1 MTTRRWIVKRHDHS
15 AAKALA
21 DVLGVRPVTA
31 ALLIDRGFDTP
42 EKAKLFLKPE
52 ISQLH
57 DPRLLKDLDRAVI
70 RIMRAIESD
79 EKILVWGDYD
89 VDGTTGTVLLRKAI
103 AACGGKSDFH
113 IPNRFSEGY
122 GLNIENLEKWRQS
135 GVSLIITV
143 DCGMRAFESAEWAAE
158 KQIDLIITDHHLP
171 ESEKGL
177 PRAFAIINPNR
188 NDCSYP
194 DKNLAGVGVAFK
206 LATELLNVRGLSPM
220 AKDLLHIAAIGTVA
234 DIMNLRGENRA
245 IVHFGLKG
253 LSETNQPGLK
263 ALMDV
268 AGCDRE
274 MTSESIGFR
283 IGPRINAAGRMD
295 AASDVVRLLETD
307 DTALAATLAAKLDQR
322 NRERQQLQQEI
333 TASAEKM
340 VGDLE
345 KQRFIVVGGEGWHR
359 GVIGLAASRIA
370 ERFWRPTLVFSLEN
384 EIAHGSG
391 RTVGEIHLLRALES
405 CRDLFEQF
413 GGHAAAAG
421 VKIRAARISELRR
434 RLEDYAR
441 KNLSE
446 EDFQPRLEIDANV
459 SSASMD
465 LQVVREIRFFEPFGA
480 GNPKPIFVTRD
491 FRIDREPLV
500 MKDTHLKLKLRGR
513 QGDPFEAVWWD
524 GVSRSLGQT
533 LRPGSRIELAYVPVE
548 NIWNGTSRLQL
559 IIEDARTVD

>member
-1 MTTRRWIVKRHDHS
+1 MTNRRWIVKRHDHS
-15 AAKALA
+15 AAIELA
-21 DVLGVRPVTA
+21 GALGVRPVIA
-31 ALLIDRGFDTP
+31 ALLIDRGFETP
-42 EKAKLFLKPE
+42 ESAKLFLEPE
-52 ISQLH
+52 IAQLH
-57 DPRLLKDLDRAVI
+57 NPRLLKDLDIAVS
-70 RIMRAIESD
+70 RIIRAID
-79 EKILVWGDYD
+79 AGEKILVWGDYD

-103 AACGGKSDFH
+103 TACGGNSDFH

-122 GLNIENLEKWRQS
+122 GLNIENLEKWRQN

-143 DCGMRAFESAEWAAE
+143 DCGMRAFEAAEWAAE
-158 KQIDLIITDHHLP
+158 KQIDLVITDHHLP
-171 ESEKGL
+171 DPERGV

-188 NDCSYP
+188 ADCQYP

-206 LATELLNVRGLSPM
+206 LATELLNVRGPSS
-220 AKDLLHIAAIGTVA
+220 KSTDLLHIAAIGTVA
-234 DIMNLRGENRA
+234 DIMNLSGENRA

-253 LSETNQPGLK
+253 LSETRQPGLR

-268 AGCDRE
+268 AGCDKE

-283 IGPRINAAGRMD
+283 LGPRINAAGRMEV
-295 AASDVVRLLETD
+295 AADVVRLLETD
-307 DTALAATLAAKLDQR
+307 DEAVAAALAAKLDQR

-333 TASAEKM
+333 TQAAEEM

-384 EIAHGSG
+384 GIAHGSG

-405 CRDLFEQF
+405 CGDLFEQF

-421 VKIRAARISELRR
+421 VKIQVDRIGELRR
-434 RLEDYAR
+434 RLEDYAA
-441 KNLSE
+441 NFLSDD
-446 EDFQPRLEIDANV
+446 DFQPRLLIDANV

-465 LQVVREIRFFEPFGA
+465 LEVVRQLRYFEPFGA

-491 FRIDREPLV
+491 FVIEREPLV
-500 MKDTHLKLKLRGR
+500 MKDTHLKLKLRGDS
-513 QGDPFEAVWWD
+513 GGVFEAVWWD
-524 GVSRSLGQT
+524 GVSRSFGQT
-533 LRPGSRIELAYVPVE
+533 LRPGRRIELAYTPEE

-559 IIEDARTVD
+559 VVEDARTDN